1 MRDWKVEKKLIPPHK
16 YNNNKNNTKL
26 LKLQA
31 DVNIVTNKAWQIM
44 TTKDNTKL
52 AIKFI

>member
-1 MRDWKVEKKLIPPHK
+1 MRDWKVEKKLIPPH
-16 YNNNKNNTKL
+16 NNKNTTKL
-26 LKLQA
+26 PKLQA